1 MLERMKRQQNEII
14 EYYHANK
21 KQKLYHQYINTT
33 KSVLEDLANEIIY
46 EIFDY
51 LDIFHIY
58 DGFFDLNKRFKK
70 LLNNSNLPIQVN
82 ISTISKAN
90 FQRYYKNIIIPN
102 RHRINY
108 LRLSNPFTTD
118 IVFSPSRLIT
128 QFSQIE
134 SLILDNIIYKSFKNI
149 STYLTH
155 LPKLH
160 SLILSFTEKLEY
172 ENIPFGIIFS
182 LSNLKYFKITYKETN
197 EYEPHPIYFTDYGH
211 SSIEYLVINTYFH
224 VESFN
229 NLLFCFPKL
238 RYLKIDCLR
247 SSYRT
252 ANKINKE
259 KPIALEYLKFVSLK
273 LDFIDLNHIEDSFKK
288 FFYYVNVLQ
297 LTTKRYSFE
306 CLNAKSWEQLISIYM
321 PNLRV
326 YDVNYYGCG
335 LPNQE
340 TFHELVNQF
349 NSSFWISKQWFF
361 THQHDWQEN
370 LNKGILYSTNP
381 YRSKDYKFY
390 WQSDRQP
397 CPYLRKTYFKT
408 VKHVLIDSKR
418 VTNNQGN
425 YFPNT
430 TQLTITN
437 NFETL
442 DDLFPI
448 ILNRIIPVKNL
459 TKIVIES
466 FSFPL
471 EQIINLIRFTPNL
484 HTLKFYLIFLKKIK
498 TNIIEQSQIFQYISK
513 TNKIKN
519 LDLHDDC
526 SLERIQLIMKLF
538 PKLESMKIG
547 MKKKE
552 TNEIARFILSNN
564 NIQTGPLTFLCM
576 SQVPR
581 RCLKEI
587 NILIKSENLVND
599 YCIKY
604 FDRDLYLW
612 W

>member
-1 MLERMKRQQNEII
+1 MKRQQNKII
-14 EYYHANK
+14 QDYPENK
-21 KQKLYHQYINTT
+21 KQKLHHQNINII

-51 LDIFHIY
+51 LDIFHVY
-58 DGFFDLNKRFKK
+58 DGFIDLNKRFKK
-70 LLNNSNLPIQVN
+70 LLNNSNLPLQVN
-82 ISTISKAN
+82 ISTMTKTN
-90 FQRYYKNIIIPN
+90 FQRCYKNIIIPN

-108 LRLSNPFTTD
+108 LRLSNIFTTD
-118 IVFSPSRLIT
+118 IVFSPPRLIT
-128 QFSQIE
+128 QFPQIE
-134 SLILDNIIYKSFKNI
+134 SLVLENIVYRSFKNI

-155 LPKLH
+155 LPKLY
-160 SLILSFTEKLEY
+160 SLIISFTEKLEY
-172 ENIPFGIIFS
+172 ENIPFGTIFS
-182 LSNLKYFKITYKETN
+182 LSNLKYFKITYQETN

-211 SSIEYLVINTYFH
+211 SSIEHLVINTRFH

-238 RYLKIDCLR
+238 RHLKIDCLR
-247 SSYRT
+247 SSYHT
-252 ANKINKE
+252 ANKMNKE
-259 KPIALEYLKFVSLK
+259 EPIVLEHLKSVSLK
-273 LDFIDLNHIEDSFKK
+273 LDFIDLNDIEDSFKK
-288 FFYYVNVLQ
+288 FFYFVQILQ
-297 LTTKRYSFE
+297 LTTNRYSFE
-306 CLNAKSWEQLISIYM
+306 CLNAKKWEQLISIHM

-326 YDVNYYGCG
+326 YNVNYHGFG

-340 TFHELVNQF
+340 TFHELVDQF

-370 LNKGILYSTNP
+370 FNYGIFYSTDP
-381 YRSKDYKFY
+381 YRSKDYTYY
-390 WQSDRQP
+390 WQSDRQS
-397 CPYLRKTYFKT
+397 CPYIRKTNFKS

-418 VTNNQGN
+418 VTNNHGN

-430 TQLTITN
+430 TRLTLTN
-437 NFETL
+437 NFETP
-442 DDLFPI
+442 DNLFPM
-448 ILNRIIPVKNL
+448 ILNRIIPLKNL

-471 EQIINLIRFTPNL
+471 EQIINLIRFIPNL
-484 HTLKFYLIFLKKIK
+484 HTLKFNLLCFKKIK
-498 TNIIEQSQIFQYISK
+498 TNIIEQSQIFQYVSK
-513 TNKIKN
+513 TNKIKY
-519 LDLHDDC
+519 LDLDDEC

-538 PKLESMKIG
+538 PKLEYMKIG

-552 TNEIARFILSNN
+552 TNEIVRFILSNN

-576 SQVPR
+576 SRLPK

-604 FDRDLYLW
+604 VDRDLYLW
-612 W
+612 L

>member
-1 MLERMKRQQNEII
+1 MNIVGLG
-14 EYYHANK
+14 
-21 KQKLYHQYINTT
+21 INR
-33 KSVLEDLANEIIY
+33 K
-46 EIFDY
+46 
-51 LDIFHIY
+51 
-58 DGFFDLNKRFKK
+58 
-70 LLNNSNLPIQVN
+70 
-82 ISTISKAN
+82 
-90 FQRYYKNIIIPN
+90 
-102 RHRINY
+102 
-108 LRLSNPFTTD
+108 
-118 IVFSPSRLIT
+118 
-128 QFSQIE
+128 
-134 SLILDNIIYKSFKNI
+134 
-149 STYLTH
+149 
-155 LPKLH
+155 
-160 SLILSFTEKLEY
+160 
-172 ENIPFGIIFS
+172 
-182 LSNLKYFKITYKETN
+182 
-197 EYEPHPIYFTDYGH
+197 
-211 SSIEYLVINTYFH
+211 
-224 VESFN
+224 
-229 NLLFCFPKL
+229 
-238 RYLKIDCLR
+238 
-247 SSYRT
+247 
-252 ANKINKE
+252 
-259 KPIALEYLKFVSLK
+259 
-273 LDFIDLNHIEDSFKK
+273 
-288 FFYYVNVLQ
+288 
-297 LTTKRYSFE
+297 
-306 CLNAKSWEQLISIYM
+306 
-321 PNLRV
+321 
-326 YDVNYYGCG
+326 
-335 LPNQE
+335 
-340 TFHELVNQF
+340 
-349 NSSFWISKQWFF
+349 
-361 THQHDWQEN
+361 
-370 LNKGILYSTNP
+370 
-381 YRSKDYKFY
+381 SKDYKFY

-397 CPYLRKTYFKT
+397 CPYLRKTNFKT

-513 TNKIKN
+513 TNKIKY